1 MTDAGRRKRVIRE
14 NDSGMSMMLQM
25 ERREFHKR
33 LSIRRH
39 ANGRPLCQYCAKYS
53 AQYIGRKRT
62 KDCSLM
68 MRKFQG
74 KYECIA
80 CHQKRLNLSPYW
92 GAKDLV
98 QGESY

>member
-1 MTDAGRRKRVIRE
+1 MRKRVERGT
-14 NDSGMSMMLQM
+14 DPGMSMMLQM
-25 ERREFHKR
+25 ERQAFHKR

-39 ANGRPLCQYCAKYS
+39 ANGRPLCQYCAKHS

-62 KDCSLM
+62 KDESLV

-80 CHQKRLNLSPYW
+80 CHKKRLKMPDFWLFKP
-92 GAKDLV
+92 LI